1 MKIII
6 IDTKTE
12 TYQLLFRIYMLQQ
25 EALCYSEVSLFLTRW
40 YVVKVILRYEKAYPA
55 VVLLSKIFSIH
66 ITLGNGIIGIDG
78 QCSVSNL
85 NWQTVF
91 EIQKANLAN
100 IFQLAACLANL
111 SFFKSR
117 ITTRP
122 PPKNCKWPCTNLA
135 LLIKVSSR
143 LHPNMHA
150 PILNSGWN
158 WLFLTYQKK
167 LAISDKTFQNWNH
180 YYEIYTCTTTRKLKF
195 ILL

>member
-1 MKIII
+1 M
-6 IDTKTE
+6 
-12 TYQLLFRIYMLQQ
+12 LFYIYMLQQ
-25 EALCYSEVSLFLTRW
+25 ESLCYSVVSLFLTMC

-55 VVLLSKIFSIH
+55 VVLLSKKLSIH

-85 NWQTVF
+85 NWQTIF

-100 IFQLAACLANL
+100 IFQLTACLANL

-135 LLIKVSSR
+135 LLIKVSLR
-143 LHPNMHA
+143 LHPNMHV
-150 PILNSGWN
+150 PILNNSWN
-158 WLFLTYQKK
+158 WLFL
-167 LAISDKTFQNWNH
+167 IIHSKT
-180 YYEIYTCTTTRKLKF
+180 EATITKF
-195 ILL
+195 IYAPLQEN